1 MTKTK
6 LSGRVD
12 MLHVSIDKMR
22 QVNGER
28 VIRQRKR
35 QEKRLLNKSK
45 FAHVQPLSPLGE
57 IVKRSEKR
65 LDKIIGLYGKKQKVS
80 DQIQRGFDI
89 AEKWKDENER

>member
-35 QEKRLLNKSK
+35 QERKQINK
-45 FAHVQPLSPLGE
+45 A
-57 IVKRSEKR
+57 R
-65 LDKIIGLYGKKQKVS
+65 YKKETK
-80 DQIQRGFDI
+80 
-89 AEKWKDENER
+89 